1 MSTESLEKLGLGAAL
16 GAMLLAQGRRLAD
29 VDRRLARVEGLLEIL
44 GFWDQTG
51 TLAER
56 DWAGRR
62 RARKN
67 PVNIT
72 LD

>member
-1 MSTESLEKLGLGAAL
+1 MSTESLEKLSVGAAL
-16 GAMLLAQGRRLAD
+16 GTMLLAQGRRLAD

-56 DWAGRR
+56 D
-62 RARKN
+62 
-67 PVNIT
+67 
-72 LD
+72 